1 MHKEVLVVETLRAVH
16 GKKNEL
22 RKALAEIVPMSR
34 KSRGCLQYDLLE
46 PLDQGDLF
54 LVLMRWKSLED
65 LRNHERSDYVA
76 EFVKKYDHILYDEVK
91 LSEWHSTF

>member
-46 PLDQGDLF
+46 PLD
-54 LVLMRWKSLED
+54 
-65 LRNHERSDYVA
+65 
-76 EFVKKYDHILYDEVK
+76 
-91 LSEWHSTF
+91 